1 MQATPR
7 GIRPH
12 IAIFGRR
19 NVGKSSLINALTDQ
33 EIALVSETAGT
44 TADPV
49 YKNIELLPFGPVVLI
64 DTAGLDDV
72 GELGKLRVDAS
83 LKVMKKTD
91 LALVVLEPGS
101 ALHPAEKELLGMLRQ
116 QKIPFLVIVNK
127 CETGVIE
134 ESLRD
139 EVAAFAS
146 EIIAVSTRTREGIA
160 VLKSEKMQQGLQGFD
175 SGVILGDLV
184 NPRDVV
190 ILVTPIDISAP
201 KGRLILPQVQAIRDL
216 LDADAIT
223 IVVKETELK
232 PALAALQRPP
242 VLVVTDSQVFFK
254 VAADLPPE
262 VPFTSFSVVFA
273 RYKGDLPA
281 YVAGVAALQRL
292 GAAARILIAESCTHH
307 QMEDDIGRV
316 KIPKWVR
323 QKYGDSVQFDFCQGV
338 NFPDD
343 LQKYDLVVQ
352 CGGCMTNRRDIMARI
367 AACKAAGV
375 AVTNYGVLI
384 GHLHGVLDQALKP
397 FGLSLS
403 AKAV

>member
-33 EIALVSETAGT
+33 EIALVSATAGT

-72 GELGKLRVDAS
+72 GDLGRLRVEAT

-91 LALVVLEPGS
+91 LALVVLEPTAG
-101 ALHPAEKELLGMLRQ
+101 LHATEKELLEMLKK
-116 QKIPFLVIVNK
+116 QKVAFLTVMNK
-127 CETGVIE
+127 CETGPVPQ
-134 ESLRD
+134 SLKD
-139 EVAAFAS
+139 EVAAFGA
-146 EIIAVSTRTREGIA
+146 EIIPVSTTTRAGI
-160 VLKSEKMQQGLQGFD
+160 LELRSIKMQEGLKGFD
-175 SGVILGDLV
+175 SGVILGDLIA
-184 NPRDVV
+184 PREVV

-201 KGRLILPQVQAIRDL
+201 KGRLILPQVQALRDL

-223 IVVKETELK
+223 LVVKETELK
-232 PALAALQRPP
+232 PALAVLSRPP
-242 VLVVTDSQVFFK
+242 ALVVTDSQVFFK
-254 VAADLPPE
+254 VAADLPPGI
-262 VPFTSFSVVFA
+262 PFTSFSVVFA
-273 RYKGDLPA
+273 RYKGDLNA
-281 YVAGVAALQRL
+281 YVEGVAALKKK
-292 GAAARILIAESCTHH
+292 GGNARILIAESCTHH

-323 QKYGDSVQFDFCQGV
+323 QKYGESVQFDFCQGV
-338 NFPDD
+338 SFPDD
-343 LQKYDLVVQ
+343 LKKYDLVVQ

-367 AACKAAGV
+367 DACRAVGV
-375 AVTNYGVLI
+375 PITNYGILI
-384 GHLHGVLDQALKP
+384 GHLHGVLEQALKP
-397 FGLSLS
+397 FNINL
-403 AKAV
+403 

>member
-12 IAIFGRR
+12 IALFGRR
-19 NVGKSSLINALTDQ
+19 NVGKSSLINALTGQ
-33 EIALVSETAGT
+33 EIALVSATAGT

-72 GELGKLRVDAS
+72 GELGKLRVEAS
-83 LKVMKKTD
+83 LKVLKKTD
-91 LALVVLEPGS
+91 LALVVLEPGE
-101 ALHPAEKELLGMLRQ
+101 ALHQSEKELFALLKQ
-116 QKIPFLVIVNK
+116 QKVPFLAVVNK
-127 CETGVIE
+127 CETGSTGTLIRE
-134 ESLRD
+134 Q
-139 EVAAFAS
+139 VAGYGV
-146 EIIAVSTRTREGIA
+146 EIDSVSAITGEGIKK
-160 VLKSEKMQQGLQGFD
+160 LLSDKMQQGLKGFD
-175 SGVILGDLV
+175 SGVIVGDLV
-184 NPRDVV
+184 QPRQVV

-201 KGRLILPQVQAIRDL
+201 KGRLILPQVQTIRDL

-232 PALAALQRPP
+232 SAIATLREPP

-254 VAADLPPE
+254 IAPD
-262 VPFTSFSVVFA
+262 VPAGVSFTSFSVLFA
-273 RYKGDLPA
+273 RYKGDLNA
-281 YVAGVAALQRL
+281 YVRGIGALKKS

-323 QKYGDSVQFDFCQGV
+323 QKYGESVQFEYCQGV
-338 NFPDD
+338 SFPAD
-343 LQKYDLVVQ
+343 LKNYDLVVQ

-367 AACKAAGV
+367 DACQAAGV
-375 AVTNYGVLI
+375 PITNYGILI
-384 GHLHGVLDQALKP
+384 AHLHGVLDEAIKP
-397 FGLSLS
+397 FGLKVES
-403 AKAV
+403 

>member
-12 IAIFGRR
+12 IALFGRR
-19 NVGKSSLINALTDQ
+19 NVGKSSLINALTGQ
-33 EIALVSETAGT
+33 EIALVSATAGT

-72 GELGKLRVDAS
+72 GELGKLRVEAS
-83 LKVMKKTD
+83 LKVLKKTD
-91 LALVVLEPGS
+91 LALVVLEPGE
-101 ALHPAEKELLGMLRQ
+101 ALHQSEKELFALLKQ
-116 QKIPFLVIVNK
+116 QKVPFLAVVNK
-127 CETGVIE
+127 CETGSTGTLMRE
-134 ESLRD
+134 Q
-139 EVAAFAS
+139 VAGYGV
-146 EIIAVSTRTREGIA
+146 EIDSVSAITGEGIKK
-160 VLKSEKMQQGLQGFD
+160 LLSDKMQQGLKGFD
-175 SGVILGDLV
+175 SGVIVGDLV
-184 NPRDVV
+184 QPRQVV

-201 KGRLILPQVQAIRDL
+201 KGRLILPQVQTIRDL

-232 PALAALQRPP
+232 SAIATLREPP

-254 VAADLPPE
+254 IAPD
-262 VPFTSFSVVFA
+262 VPAGVSFTSFSVLFA
-273 RYKGDLPA
+273 RYKGDLNA
-281 YVAGVAALQRL
+281 YVRGIGALKKS

-323 QKYGDSVQFDFCQGV
+323 QKYGESVQFEYCQGV
-338 NFPDD
+338 SFPAD
-343 LQKYDLVVQ
+343 LKNYDLVVQ

-367 AACKAAGV
+367 DACQAAGV
-375 AVTNYGVLI
+375 PITNYGILI
-384 GHLHGVLDQALKP
+384 AHLHGVLDEAIKP
-397 FGLSLS
+397 FGLKVES
-403 AKAV
+403 

>member
-1 MQATPR
+1 
-7 GIRPH
+7 
-12 IAIFGRR
+12 
-19 NVGKSSLINALTDQ
+19 LINALTDQ

-72 GELGKLRVDAS
+72 GELGKLRVEAS

-91 LALVVLEPGS
+91 LALVVLEPAS
-101 ALHPAEKELLGMLRQ
+101 ALHPSEKELLEMLKK

-127 CETGVIE
+127 CETGIVE
-134 ESLRD
+134 QNLRD
-139 EVAAFAS
+139 EVAAYAP
-146 EIIAVSTRTREGIA
+146 ELITVSARTREGIA
-160 VLKSEKMQQGLQGFD
+160 RLKSEKMQQGLQGFD
-175 SGVILGDLV
+175 SGVILGDLIT
-184 NPRDVV
+184 PRDVV
-190 ILVTPIDISAP
+190 VLVTPIDISAP

-232 PALAALQRPP
+232 AALAALQRPP

-262 VPFTSFSVVFA
+262 IPFTSFSVVFA

-292 GAAARILIAESCTHH
+292 GGSARILIAESCTHH

-352 CGGCMTNRRDIMARI
+352 CGGCMTNRRDILARI

-384 GHLHGVLDQALKP
+384 GHLHGVLEQALKP

-403 AKAV
+403 DKAV